1 MILRARARCY
11 VEGVVVVQL
20 YTMLWICAI
29 FFGIIGAMRGWNR
42 EIISTAGIILALFT
56 LFQLDPLLR
65 GVFLASVPREQTF
78 FVQVGLFAA
87 IIYFAYQSR
96 TIVDRGGP
104 DNPNRTQNMVLGVVL
119 GALNGYLIWG
129 AIWYFLDINE
139 YPFSPLV
146 TAPPP
151 GSVSEQALNAIPLV
165 LLGGGAAASGELLTI
180 VVIVLFLLVLFII

>member
-1 MILRARARCY
+1 M
-11 VEGVVVVQL
+11 VQL
-20 YTMLWICAI
+20 YTMLWISAI

-42 EIISTAGIILALFT
+42 EIVSTAGIILALFT

-96 TIVDRGGP
+96 TIVDRSGP

-146 TAPPP
+146 TAPPA